1 MAHTD
6 HECSGHFSAPSAHQT
21 LDELEFERGIWSAAL
36 NGDLTEVKRHLL
48 KDIDADKTDKSG
60 YTALHYASRNGHL
73 DVVRTLVDAG
83 AHVDV
88 ATKSGHATPLHR
100 AAYMGHTD
108 IVKFLLS
115 RGADP
120 VSRDLDEMTPLHKAS
135 ERGRHECVTILL
147 EAASVARTARDSR
160 GRTPSD
166 CASDEAIKHLLS

>member
-6 HECSGHFSAPSAHQT
+6 HKCSGHFSAPSVHQT

-36 NGDLTEVKRHLL
+36 NGDLTDVKRQLE

-88 ATKSGHATPLHR
+88 TTRSGHATPLHR

-120 VSRDLDEMTPLHKAS
+120 VSRDSDEMTPLHKAS
-135 ERGRHECVTILL
+135 ERGRLECVTVLL
-147 EAASVARTARDSR
+147 EASPVTRTARDSR

-166 CASDEAIKHLLS
+166 CAKDDTIKHLLS